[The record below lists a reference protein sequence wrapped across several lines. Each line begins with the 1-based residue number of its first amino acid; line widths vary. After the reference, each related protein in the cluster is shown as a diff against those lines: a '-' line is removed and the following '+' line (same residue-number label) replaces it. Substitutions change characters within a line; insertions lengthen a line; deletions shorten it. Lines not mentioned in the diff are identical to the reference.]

1 LFNTART
8 LVSMCGIAGIFRASG
23 GAEADR
29 ASLAA
34 MLHCMAHRGPNGE
47 GTFVDGPVTMGMVRL
62 SIIDLAGGHQPL
74 YNEDKLVALVCN
86 GEVYNFVE
94 LRADLEARGHRFRT
108 GSDLETLAH
117 LYEDHGD
124 DFVQHLR
131 GMYAGALWDAKRQR
145 LVVFRDRL
153 GEKPLYLFEADG
165 VVVFASEL
173 STLMA
178 GSASGGGIPPELDAA
193 AISDYF
199 HFAYPVEPLTPLK
212 RVRKLPAGH
221 LLVLERD
228 AAGKVRSTER
238 CYWHLLD
245 APELDANPR
254 EAIEAQ
260 LNEVSRLIIRSDV
273 PVGVALSSGLDSSLI
288 ALLAARAA
296 KETGKGEI
304 HAFTVGYKGRP
315 ECDERAE
322 AKALA
327 EHLGIP
333 FHPIEIDEREMLD
346 QFVDMV
352 IARDDPIADISGQ
365 GYFAVARASRQA
377 GVPVLLLG
385 HGGDEL
391 FWGYPWVRD
400 AVKET
405 ERKRRFRSSRA
416 KGFLSY
422 SPFKSVAQMGG
433 RRPWARSLGGLS
445 HAWPTIR
452 RDLRSPAG
460 QGVFYDITPDFSRVA
475 ASADWLFT
483 GDFLGAVAETPPH
496 RWFTHESDPP
506 RADLAATQQIIDI
519 YLRENG
525 FAQGDRL
532 TMASSVEA
540 RLPLSDYRLA
550 ETVIGLRKRQRDDHL
565 PPKHWLRQV
574 MEDLLPPWV
583 LTRPKRG
590 FSPPTQ
596 TWVASLTARFGNLLP
611 EGELVR
617 RGILRPDAA
626 ERLVREGV
634 QPGEIMPL
642 VFKAVVLEIW
652 LRRVPG
658 GRGM

>member
-1 LFNTART
+1 
-8 LVSMCGIAGIFRASG
+8 MCGIAGIFRATG
-23 GAEADR
+23 VGEADR
-29 ASLAA
+29 ASLKA
-34 MLHCMAHRGPNGE
+34 MLCAMPHRGPDGQ

-62 SIIDLAGGHQPL
+62 SIIDLAGGQQPL
-74 YNEDKLVALVCN
+74 YNEDKSVTLVCN

-94 LRADLEARGHRFRT
+94 LRAELERRGHRFRT
-108 GSDLETLAH
+108 SSDCETVAH
-117 LYEDHGD
+117 LYEEHGD

-153 GEKPLYLFEADG
+153 GEKPLYVYEADG

-173 STLMA
+173 RTLMA
-178 GSASGGGIPPELDAA
+178 GAASSGGIPPELDAA
-193 AISDYF
+193 AINDYF
-199 HFAYPVEPLTPLK
+199 HFAYPVEPLTPFK
-212 RVRKLPAGH
+212 HVRKLRAGH

-228 AAGKVRSTER
+228 EAGKVRSTER
-238 CYWHLLD
+238 SYWNLLD
-245 APELDANPR
+245 APALDGDPR
-254 EAIEAQ
+254 Q
-260 LNEVSRLIIRSDV
+260 LVEQQLDEVSRLIIRSDV

-315 ECDERAE
+315 ECDERAD

-327 EHLGIP
+327 DHLGIP

-452 RDLRSPAG
+452 RDLRSPKG
-460 QGVFYDITPDFSRVA
+460 QCVFYDITPDFSRVA
-475 ASADWLFT
+475 ASTEWLFT
-483 GDFLGAVAETPPH
+483 RDFLSAVEQTPPH
-496 RWFTHESDPP
+496 RWFTYESDPP

-550 ETVIGLRKRQRDDHL
+550 ETVIGLRKTQRDDHL

-574 MEDLLPPWV
+574 MEDVLPPWV

-596 TWVASLTARFGNLLP
+596 TWVASLTAKFGHLLP
-611 EGELVR
+611 EGELVQ
-617 RGILRPDAA
+617 RGILRAEAA
-626 ERLVREGV
+626 EKLVREGV
-634 QPGEIMPL
+634 RPGEIMPL
-642 VFKAVVLEIW
+642 VFKAAVLEIW
-652 LRRVPG
+652 LRRVL
-658 GRGM
+658 GR

>member
-1 LFNTART
+1 
-8 LVSMCGIAGIFRASG
+8 MCGIAGIFRAAG
-23 GAEADR
+23 VGEADR
-29 ASLAA
+29 ASLRA
-34 MLHCMAHRGPNGE
+34 MLCAMPHRGPDGS
-47 GTFVDGPVTMGMVRL
+47 GTFADGPLAMGMVRL
-62 SIIDLAGGHQPL
+62 SIIDLAGGQQPL
-74 YNEDKLVALVCN
+74 YNEDRTLALVCN

-94 LRADLEARGHRFRT
+94 LRAELERRGHRFRT
-108 GSDLETLAH
+108 SSDCETIVH
-117 LYEDHGD
+117 LYEEHGD
-124 DFVQHLR
+124 DFVTHLR
-131 GMYAGALWDAKRQR
+131 GMYAGALWDVKRQR
-145 LVVFRDRL
+145 LVVFRDRM
-153 GEKPLYLFEADG
+153 GEKPLYLYEAEG

-173 STLMA
+173 RTLMA
-178 GSASGGGIPPELDAA
+178 GAAVPQELDAA
-193 AISDYF
+193 AINDYF
-199 HFAYPVEPLTPLK
+199 HFAYPVEPRTPLK
-212 RVRKLPAGH
+212 HVRKLPAGH
-221 LLVLERD
+221 VLALERD
-228 AAGKVRSTER
+228 AAGGVASTER
-238 CYWHLLD
+238 RYWNLLD
-245 APELDANPR
+245 APVIDGDPR
-254 EAIEAQ
+254 EVIEAQ
-260 LNEVSRLIIRSDV
+260 LDEVSRLIIRSDV

-315 ECDERAE
+315 ECDERAD

-352 IARDDPIADISGQ
+352 VARDDPIADISGQ

-400 AVKET
+400 AVQET
-405 ERKRRFRSSRA
+405 ERKRRFRVSRA
-416 KGFLSY
+416 RGFFSY
-422 SPFKSVAQMGG
+422 APFKSVAQMGG
-433 RRPWARSLGGLS
+433 RRPWVRSFGGLS
-445 HAWPTIR
+445 QAWPTIR
-452 RDLRSPAG
+452 RDLKSPAG
-460 QGVFYDITPDFSRVA
+460 QCVFYDITPDFSRVA

-483 GDFLGAVAETPPH
+483 SDFRGEVADAPPQ
-496 RWFTHESDPP
+496 RWFTYESDPP

-532 TMASSVEA
+532 TMANSVEA

-574 MEDLLPPWV
+574 MEDVLPAWV

-596 TWVASLTARFGNLLP
+596 TWVQALTEKFGPMLP

-626 ERLVREGV
+626 ARLVREGV
-634 QPGEIMPL
+634 RPGEIMPM

-652 LRRVPG
+652 LRRVLTPSRAIG
-658 GRGM
+658 V

>member
-1 LFNTART
+1 
-8 LVSMCGIAGIFRASG
+8 MCGIAGIFRASG
-23 GAEADR
+23 AGEADR
-29 ASLAA
+29 ASLSD
-34 MLHCMAHRGPNGE
+34 MLRCMAHRGPNGQ
-47 GTFVDGPVTMGMVRL
+47 GTFADGPVTMGMVRL
-62 SIIDLAGGHQPL
+62 SIIDLAGGQQPL
-74 YNEDKLVALVCN
+74 YNEDKSVALVCN

-94 LRADLEARGHRFRT
+94 LRADLEARGHTFRT
-108 GSDLETLAH
+108 GSDLETLTH

-124 DFVQHLR
+124 DFVHHLR

-153 GEKPLYLFEADG
+153 GEKPLYVYEADG

-173 STLMA
+173 RTLLV
-178 GSASGGGIPPELDAA
+178 GASSSGGIPPELDAA

-212 RVRKLPAGH
+212 HVRKLPAGH
-221 LLVLERD
+221 LLVLEREE
-228 AAGKVRSTER
+228 AGKVRSTER
-238 CYWHLLD
+238 SYWNLLD
-245 APELDANPR
+245 APALEGDPRQLIEQQLD
-254 EAIEAQ
+254 
-260 LNEVSRLIIRSDV
+260 EVSRLIIRSDV

-315 ECDERAE
+315 ECDERAD

-327 EHLGIP
+327 DHLGIP
-333 FHPIEIDEREMLD
+333 FHAVEIDEREMLD

-405 ERKRRFRSSRA
+405 ERKRRFRASRA

-445 HAWPTIR
+445 QAWPTIR

-460 QGVFYDITPDFSRVA
+460 QCVFYDITPDFSRVA
-475 ASADWLFT
+475 GSRQWLFT
-483 GDFLGAVAETPPH
+483 DAFLQATRETPPH
-496 RWFTHESDPP
+496 RWFTYESDPP

-550 ETVIGLRKRQRDDHL
+550 ETVIGLRKTQRDDHL

-596 TWVASLTARFGNLLP
+596 TWVQALTAKFGPLLP
-611 EGELVR
+611 EGVLVEK
-617 RGILRPDAA
+617 GILRPEAA
-626 ERLVREGV
+626 EKLVLEGV
-634 QPGEIMPL
+634 RPGEIMPL

-652 LRRVPG
+652 MRRVVS
-658 GRGM
+658 GRGL

>member
-1 LFNTART
+1 
-8 LVSMCGIAGIFRASG
+8 MCGIAGIFRASG
-23 GAEADR
+23 GAEADQ
-29 ASLAA
+29 ASLSA
-34 MLHCMAHRGPNGE
+34 MLRCMAHRGPNGQ
-47 GTFVDGPVTMGMVRL
+47 GTFADGPVTMGMVRL
-62 SIIDLAGGHQPL
+62 SIIDLAGGQQPL
-74 YNEDKLVALVCN
+74 YNEDKSIALVCN

-94 LRADLEARGHRFRT
+94 LRADLEARGHTFRT
-108 GSDLETLAH
+108 GSDLETLTH

-153 GEKPLYLFEADG
+153 GEKPLYLYESDG

-173 STLMA
+173 RTLLA
-178 GSASGGGIPPELDAA
+178 GADVPRELDAA
-193 AISDYF
+193 AINDYF
-199 HFAYPVEPLTPLK
+199 HFAYPVEPLTPFK
-212 RVRKLPAGH
+212 HVRKLPAGH

-228 AAGKVRSTER
+228 AAGKVRSSER
-238 CYWHLLD
+238 SYWNLLD
-245 APELDANPR
+245 APALDADPHQ
-254 EAIEAQ
+254 AIEAQ
-260 LNEVSRLIIRSDV
+260 LDEVSRLIIRSDV

-315 ECDERAE
+315 ECDERAD

-327 EHLGIP
+327 DHLGIP
-333 FHPIEIDEREMLD
+333 FHAVEIDEREMLD

-405 ERKRRFRSSRA
+405 ERKRRLRSSRVSA
-416 KGFLSY
+416 RTKGYLSY

-445 HAWPTIR
+445 QAWPTIR

-460 QGVFYDITPDFSRVA
+460 QCVFYDITPDFSRVA
-475 ASADWLFT
+475 ASREWLFT
-483 GDFLGAVAETPPH
+483 SAFLEETAHTPPH
-496 RWFTHESDPP
+496 RWFTYEGDPP

-550 ETVIGLRKRQRDDHL
+550 ETVIGLRKTQRDDHL

-596 TWVASLTARFGNLLP
+596 TWVASLTAKFGNLLP
-611 EGELVR
+611 EGELVK
-617 RGILRPDAA
+617 RGILRAEAA
-626 ERLVREGV
+626 EKLVREGV
-634 QPGEIMPL
+634 RPGEIMPL

-652 LRRVPG
+652 LRRVLG
-658 GRGM
+658 T

>member
-1 LFNTART
+1 
-8 LVSMCGIAGIFRASG
+8 MCGIAGIFRAT
-23 GAEADR
+23 GAIETDR
-29 ASLAA
+29 AALGV
-34 MLHCMAHRGPNGE
+34 MLRCMPHRGPDGSGVFHE
-47 GTFVDGPVTMGMVRL
+47 GPVAMGMVRL

-74 YNEDKLVALVCN
+74 YNEDKSVALVCN
-86 GEVYNFVE
+86 GEAYNFVE
-94 LRADLEARGHRFRT
+94 VRADLERRGHRFHT
-108 GSDLETLAH
+108 HSDLETINH

-131 GMYAGALWDAKRQR
+131 GMYVGSLWDAKRQR
-145 LVVFRDRL
+145 LVIFRDRL
-153 GEKPLYLFEADG
+153 GEKPLYVYEADG

-173 STLMA
+173 RTLLVGVDA
-178 GSASGGGIPPELDAA
+178 IGGMSRELDAA

-212 RVRKLPAGH
+212 HVRKLNAGH

-228 AAGKVRSTER
+228 QAGKVRSTER
-238 CYWHLLD
+238 KYWNLLD
-245 APELDANPR
+245 TPALDGDPR
-254 EAIEAQ
+254 QLIEQQ
-260 LNEVSRLIIRSDV
+260 LDEVSRLIIRSDV

-304 HAFTVGYKGRP
+304 HAFTVGYQGRP
-315 ECDERAE
+315 ECDERAD

-327 EHLGIP
+327 DHLGIP
-333 FHPIEIDEREMLD
+333 FHAVEIDEREMLD

-452 RDLRSPAG
+452 RDLQSPSG
-460 QGVFYDITPDFSRVA
+460 QCVFYDITPDFSRVA
-475 ASADWLFT
+475 ASRQWLFT
-483 GDFLGAVAETPPH
+483 DAFLEATQDMPPH
-496 RWFTHESDPP
+496 RWFTYESDPP

-540 RLPLSDYRLA
+540 RLPLSDYRLT
-550 ETVIGLRKRQRDDHL
+550 ETVIGLRKNHRDDHL

-574 MEDLLPPWV
+574 MEDVLPPWV

-596 TWVASLTARFGNLLP
+596 TWVASLTAKFGNLLP
-611 EGELVR
+611 DGELVK
-617 RGILRPDAA
+617 RGILRPEAV
-626 ERLVREGV
+626 EKLVREGV
-634 QPGEIMPL
+634 RPGEIMPL

-652 LRRVPG
+652 LRRVLA
-658 GRGM
+658 